1 MHLLVEQLQPPVDI
15 EYTLFLQ
22 LELLHLLLVVLE
34 LFNTFLLQAAVL
46 EEADTQ
52 AEAEAEAY

>member
-1 MHLLVEQLQPPVDI
+1 VEQLQPPVDT

-22 LELLHLLLVVLE
+22 LELLHLLLVGLE
-34 LFNTFLLQAAVL
+34 LSNIFLLLAAVQ